1 MEDMMLHSQFISE
14 LYCDTYGQVK
24 SATTGI
30 DHSHSLLEIAPGINC
45 LNWIVGHIVV
55 ARCNF
60 LMFLDVP
67 SIWGLEQIR
76 RFVPGSTPGLDLD
89 DALPFAQLLAD
100 LDRSQEQLTTAL
112 VLATP
117 ATLTATIQD
126 KSIAEHLAFYAAH
139 EAFHTGQIELIRRL
153 LDNR

>member
-1 MEDMMLHSQFISE
+1 MEDMMLHSQFTSE

-60 LMFLDVP
+60 LMFLNVP
-67 SIWGLEQIR
+67 PSGAWNRSGVSSLVQR
-76 RFVPGSTPGLDLD
+76 R
-89 DALPFAQLLAD
+89 A
-100 LDRSQEQLTTAL
+100 
-112 VLATP
+112 
-117 ATLTATIQD
+117 
-126 KSIAEHLAFYAAH
+126 
-139 EAFHTGQIELIRRL
+139 
-153 LDNR
+153 